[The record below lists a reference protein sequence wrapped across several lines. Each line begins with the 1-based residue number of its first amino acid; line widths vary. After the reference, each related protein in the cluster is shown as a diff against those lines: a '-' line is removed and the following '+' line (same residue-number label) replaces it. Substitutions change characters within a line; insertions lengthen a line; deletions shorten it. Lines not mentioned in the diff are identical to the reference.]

1 MTTVPLPTT
10 CRTAINIVVA
20 GLRGDDDAVK
30 DALSASYD
38 DGFAMVVYATLD
50 LMRGLAAR
58 LRTPDALLALDIK
71 LSEISREHRSRD
83 VRLAAEIIV
92 AHTQTTGETSD
103 DFYTLGVGAYNA
115 ACVATDNRFGEAFGE
130 VMMVWRMLLP
140 EVDTDAAACI
150 VAGAV
155 AQLWGIRG
163 DELAPPKD
171 EGTTTTVRTRIRD
184 ENGPPQPQ
192 PRLAIPAEAAV
203 AERRPARAYLTPR
216 APVNLA
222 GLAELRRREQYS

>member
-1 MTTVPLPTT
+1 MTTVPLPDT

-38 DGFAMVVYATLD
+38 DDFAMMIHATLD
-50 LMRGLAAR
+50 LMRGLASR

-92 AHTQTTGETSD
+92 AHTQTVGETSD
-103 DFYTLGVGAYNA
+103 DFYTLGVNAYNA

-130 VMMVWRMLLP
+130 VMAVWRMLIP

-150 VAGAV
+150 VAGAA
-155 AQLWGIRG
+155 AQLWGIRSAEP
-163 DELAPPKD
+163 DQP
-171 EGTTTTVRTRIRD
+171 EGTETLKHRTNTD
-184 ENGPPQPQ
+184 PPQ
-192 PRLAIPAEAAV
+192 PRLPIPPEADV
-203 AERRPARAYLTPR
+203 VRRPYRPYQAYLPPA
-216 APVNLA
+216 APVSYR
-222 GLAELRRREQYS
+222 GLALRLAQERGLE